1 MTVWELVIIIVV
13 SSICVFSGIGYA
25 YSCILN
31 AAERYQVRAE
41 KRRNEEAKKWVKAVE
56 ELVTKI
62 VNSLKEADKQK
73 AENHKKMMED
83 LFKQEVGTKEE

>member
-41 KRRNEEAKKWVKAVE
+41 KRKSEEAKKWIKSVE

-73 AENHKKMMED
+73 AENHKKMMQD